1 MKDKLGI
8 ARWGVLLALV
18 TLLYG
23 YGLGM
28 TFGGA
33 EEQLKAKLAAGGA
46 TWVEAQVSNSKSS
59 TTAAGLA
66 KVRAKAE
73 SDSAKVVE
81 KSWIYM
87 KRAHLHANGLGTSAL
102 ALIMLLALSG
112 ASDRRLRFTAL
123 ALGLGALGYSS
134 FWMFAGFMA
143 PELGSTGK
151 AKEALII
158 LAGPSSLLCV
168 GGLISVLAGIV
179 SGTREKP

>member
-8 ARWGVLLALV
+8 ARWGILLALL

-33 EEQLKAKLAAGGA
+33 EEQLKAKLTAGGA
-46 TWVEAQVSNSKSS
+46 AWVDAQLHATKSS
-59 TTAAGLA
+59 TNAAGLA
-66 KVRAKAE
+66 VARAKLEADA
-73 SDSAKVVE
+73 SKVVE

-102 ALIMLLALSG
+102 ALILLLAMSG

-123 ALGLGALGYSS
+123 ALGLGGLGYAS

-151 AKEALII
+151 AKEALTF
-158 LAGPSSLLCV
+158 LAGPSALLCV
-168 GGLISVLAGIV
+168 GGLISVIASFVVG
-179 SGTREKP
+179 GRESR